1 MDKEMLDIAVNLR
14 KKYNKISEL
23 LDTTQQMADC
33 INRNDMVSFEILM
46 NMRTDILLEIE
57 EINYLRE
64 QLVDALEPKK
74 AERVRYLMQKGV
86 KIPDDIADEELRI
99 YSSFMD
105 CKSANEKLV
114 VIDKVMSKKI
124 CGDKS
129 FYQK

>member
-57 EINYLRE
+57 EINYLRG
-64 QLVDALEPKK
+64 QLVEALEPKK
-74 AERVRYLMQKGV
+74 EERVRYLMQKGV
-86 KIPDDIADEELRI
+86 KIPDDNADEELRI

-114 VIDKVMSKKI
+114 AIDKVMSKKI